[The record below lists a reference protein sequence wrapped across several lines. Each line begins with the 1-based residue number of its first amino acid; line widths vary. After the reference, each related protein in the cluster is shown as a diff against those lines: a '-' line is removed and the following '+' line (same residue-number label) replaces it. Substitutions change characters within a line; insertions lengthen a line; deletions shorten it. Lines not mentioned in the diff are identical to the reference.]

1 MEEVSNNEFDDNNG
15 DDIFID
21 PSFRKRI
28 ALEFLIG
35 DFIEMKKVL
44 FKHGLTPQEFIG
56 YVFRV
61 GVKQDTRVMSLVK
74 EAGENNSSFVEDGKK
89 SRIMTA
95 NDLFGI
101 IEKKRKVKNEKLNS
115 SLKRVNEE
123 DEFGGCDND

>member
-1 MEEVSNNEFDDNNG
+1 MEEVSNNQFDDNNE
-15 DDIFID
+15 DDILID

-35 DFIEMKKVL
+35 DFIEMKKIL

-61 GVKQDTRVMSLVK
+61 GVKQDARVMSLVK

-123 DEFGGCDND
+123 DEFGGYDND